1 MSSVTS
7 PVISTSE
14 SMSRSSVT
22 LTAPSVEFSTGTT
35 PYSARPR
42 STSSKMSA
50 MFFTGTSC
58 GGRAEVA
65 HRRLVREG
73 RRGPEVRDGQRVL
86 ERQRRGEDLAPDRA
100 HRARR
105 QWPLIGAAHT
115 RSSDLGLALRDIVRP
130 VLLPFEVADLE
141 GGVTALVEEF
151 EDFCVEVI
159 DPGTPIVQVHRSS

>member
-50 MFFTGTSC
+50 MFFTGTNWVDEPKWRTAAWWVKVA
-58 GGRAEVA
+58 GGPR
-65 HRRLVREG
+65 
-73 RRGPEVRDGQRVL
+73 
-86 ERQRRGEDLAPDRA
+86 
-100 HRARR
+100 
-105 QWPLIGAAHT
+105 
-115 RSSDLGLALRDIVRP
+115 
-130 VLLPFEVADLE
+130 
-141 GGVTALVEEF
+141 
-151 EDFCVEVI
+151 
-159 DPGTPIVQVHRSS
+159 